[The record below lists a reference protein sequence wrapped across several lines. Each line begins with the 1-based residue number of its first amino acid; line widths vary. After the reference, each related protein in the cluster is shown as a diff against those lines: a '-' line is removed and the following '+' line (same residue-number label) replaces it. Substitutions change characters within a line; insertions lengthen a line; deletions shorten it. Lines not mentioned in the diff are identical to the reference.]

1 MSGKEQDILDDDPCI
16 STAQTQKTIS
26 TSKQAYENV
35 PPHGSISSAQDGQV
49 YTRIVQLCRSQQL
62 LQ

>member
-16 STAQTQKTIS
+16 STAAAAQTQTGS

-35 PPHGSISSAQDGQV
+35 PPQQGPISSAQDGQV
-49 YTRIVQLCRSQQL
+49 YTPY
-62 LQ
+62 